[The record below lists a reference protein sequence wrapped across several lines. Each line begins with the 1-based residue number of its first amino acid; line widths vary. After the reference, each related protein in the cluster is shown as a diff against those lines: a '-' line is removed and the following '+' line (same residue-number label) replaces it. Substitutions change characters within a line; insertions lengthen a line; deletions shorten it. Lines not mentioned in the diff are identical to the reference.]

1 MDRISAEDL
10 KQRIRGGGELALL
23 DLREEGPFSEAHLF
37 HARSMPLS
45 RLELCVAAALP
56 RRGVPIVVMDG
67 KGEGL
72 AERGADRLAALG
84 YGNLAIL
91 DGGLE
96 AWQAAGYEVFS
107 GINVP
112 SKAFGEIVEQTCGT
126 PHISASDLKSLIE
139 GARPP
144 VILDSRPFEE
154 FHTMSIPGGIDTPGA
169 ELVYRVHDLVP
180 DQETPV
186 VVNCAGRTR
195 SIIGAQSLINA
206 GLPNPVMALENG
218 TMGWQLAGLTLDHGA
233 EVRAPAPSDSGL
245 EKAKAAAARV
255 AARFGVKRISMEE
268 LAAWRAEAEARTLYL
283 LDVRSPEEF
292 AAGHLPGSRS
302 APGGQLVQATD
313 EYLGVLGARVV
324 LIDDTGVRATMT
336 ASWLLQMGWQE
347 VAVLDGGLAGELES
361 GLVQATVL
369 GLPPRGEAPV
379 TALELKAILDSGE
392 PAAVL
397 DLASSRAYRRGHIP
411 GAAWGLRGAFEAL
424 PLAFLRVGL
433 VIITADEPA
442 VAALALPEV
451 EAELPEAMVRVLE
464 GGNTAWRDAG
474 LPMEAGETW
483 MTAKAEDVW
492 YKPYEDEAAAR
503 QAMQDYLTWEVAL
516 VEQVARDGDAGF
528 RLGEGGAGAP

>member
-1 MDRISAEDL
+1 MEKISAHDL
-10 KQRIRGGGELALL
+10 KRRFRGEDELALL
-23 DLREEGPFSEAHLF
+23 DLREEGPFSQAHLF

-45 RLELCVAAALP
+45 RLELRVADALP

-67 KGEGL
+67 EGDGL
-72 AERGADRLAALG
+72 ATRGAERLAALG
-84 YGNLAIL
+84 YANLAVL
-91 DGGLE
+91 DGGLA
-96 AWQAAGYEVFS
+96 AWRAAGYEVFS

-126 PHISASDLKSLIE
+126 PHIAASDLKALIDE
-139 GARPP
+139 GRAP

-180 DQETPV
+180 DQETTV

-206 GLPNPVMALENG
+206 GLANPVMALENG

-233 EVRAPAPSDSGL
+233 EHRAPAPSGAGL

-255 AARFGVKRISMEE
+255 AARFGVRRISMDE
-268 LAAWRAEAEARTLYL
+268 LAVWRAEAQERTLYI

-302 APGGQLVQATD
+302 APGGQLVQASD

-336 ASWLLQMGWQE
+336 ASWLLQLGWKE
-347 VAVLDGGLAGELES
+347 VAVLEGGLESRLEQ
-361 GLVQATVL
+361 GAVRAEVL
-369 GLPPRGEAPV
+369 GLPPRREAPV

-424 PLAFLRVGL
+424 PLALLRAGL
-433 VIITADEPA
+433 VIITADEPELA
-442 VAALALPEV
+442 ELALPEV

-464 GGNTAWRDAG
+464 GGNAAWRDAG
-474 LPMEAGETW
+474 LPMEVGETW
-483 MTAKAEDVW
+483 MTAKPEDVW
-492 YKPYEDEAAAR
+492 YKPYEDDAAAR

-528 RLGEGGAGAP
+528 RLGERATSKP